1 VRENEKDMR
10 KGKEIKY
17 KNNRPQLQN
26 KWNSPLKIASVL
38 KAKNACTKR
47 SK

>member
-1 VRENEKDMR
+1 VRENEKER

-38 KAKNACTKR
+38 KSNE
-47 SK
+47 